1 MVTKPILRIRRHVKK
16 AVTKP
21 ILRIK
26 KACEIG
32 QPENKKACEKARF
45 KAYPEIRLAKRSQV
59 SAVIMQ

>member
-1 MVTKPILRIRRHVKK
+1 MKK
-16 AVTKP
+16 AATKL

-26 KACEIG
+26 KACETG

-45 KAYPEIRLAKRSQV
+45 KAYPKIRLAKRSHV